1 MIKTT
6 TIAAGAVLALAAAT
20 ATPAAAQDWQG
31 PYVGGHLGYG
41 FQPDDDDERI
51 LFDTDL
57 DGQFGDT
64 VRTGAGA
71 DAFSPGF
78 CGGRATG
85 PTPADG
91 CDDDDDG
98 AEFGLRAGYDWQ
110 MGSWVVGAVGE
121 IGRPDITDSVSG
133 FSTTP
138 ARYTFTREIE
148 NIAALRGRLGY
159 DAGRF
164 LPYVTAGFAS
174 AEVEGTYS
182 TSNGANSF
190 TPVSVSDRRS
200 GYQLGAGVETW
211 VTSNMTVGV
220 EYLYTS
226 LDDDDYIV
234 RTGPGTAPATNP
246 FLLVDPAGTDQ
257 RRSDGDFDF
266 HAVRVTAAWRF

>member
-1 MIKTT
+1 MK
-6 TIAAGAVLALAAAT
+6 IAYAGAVLAAVSLAAV
-20 ATPAAAQDWQG
+20 PAAAQPAQGWQG
-31 PYVGGHLGYG
+31 PYFGGYVGYG
-41 FQPDDDDERI
+41 FQPDDDDETI

-57 DGQFGDT
+57 DGSFGDT

-91 CDDDDDG
+91 CEDDSDG
-98 AEFGLRAGYDWQ
+98 VEYGLRAGYDWQ
-110 MGSWVVGAVGE
+110 AGAWVMGLVGE
-121 IGRPDITDSVSG
+121 IGRPDISESVSG

-138 ARYTFTREIE
+138 ARYTFTREVE
-148 NIAALRGRLGY
+148 NIAAVRARLGY
-159 DAGRF
+159 DMGGF
-164 LPYVTAGFAS
+164 LPYVTGGFAS
-174 AEVEGTYS
+174 AEVEGSYS
-182 TSNGANSF
+182 ASNMANSF
-190 TPVSVSDRRS
+190 TPMSVSERRT

-211 VTSNMTVGV
+211 VGSRMTLGV

-234 RTGPGTAPATNP
+234 RTGTGTAPPTNP
-246 FLLVDPAGTDQ
+246 FLLVNPNGTDQ
-257 RRSDGDFDF
+257 RRADGDFDW